1 MTCTS
6 GGGGGASFFTHPLAN
21 NIRIEKQRAQ
31 MNRAL
36 GGGEYCIHPLLS
48 LTIGKDFMVVHSV
61 LI

>member
-6 GGGGGASFFTHPLAN
+6 GGGGGASFFLHPAAI
-21 NIRIEKQRAQ
+21 NIRMDKQRAQ
-31 MNRAL
+31 MNRAFGSNEYRIHLLL
-36 GGGEYCIHPLLS
+36 G

>member
-6 GGGGGASFFTHPLAN
+6 GGGDGVSFFLHPAAI
-21 NIRIEKQRAQ
+21 NIRMDKQRAQ

-48 LTIGKDFMVVHSV
+48 LTIGKNFMV
-61 LI
+61 LD